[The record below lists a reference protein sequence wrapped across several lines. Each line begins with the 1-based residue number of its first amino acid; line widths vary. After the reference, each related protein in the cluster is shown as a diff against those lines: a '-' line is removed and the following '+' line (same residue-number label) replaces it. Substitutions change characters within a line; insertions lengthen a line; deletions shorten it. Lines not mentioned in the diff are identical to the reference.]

1 MLEWTKELD
10 LVLKAGINKRGIKKM
25 DLRKLTRLHGVE
37 ILALT
42 LFWVFYDF
50 LVILILYRKSPEL
63 KYFFKK
69 D

>member
-1 MLEWTKELD
+1 M
-10 LVLKAGINKRGIKKM
+10 LKAGINKRGIKKM

-69 D
+69 G